1 MVNSFQTISTYVI
14 KFLIACMFLLPVHAE
29 EIPSP
34 TPSPTPET
42 QNNDDLIDYF
52 ERQKAE
58 QAEKEKQEQE
68 KKAQEEE
75 EKKVKEEEEKKEKEE
90 KEEKEKQ
97 EQLDRASFDSAS
109 DVIYGMANKYGY
121 YFIGYT
127 RSNNY
132 SNYIYYGYFF
142 TDLTQFERVGNTIK
156 FTNGKGKYVTC
167 SNGGGCSFS
176 NLDNQFTL
184 PNWQNMQSNIYEVD
198 LPSIT
203 SIDKGYL
210 HLIDFFTKIISAFFS
225 IVLLLS
231 LCNRLFINK
240 GKRY

>member
-1 MVNSFQTISTYVI
+1 MVNSFQAISTYVI
-14 KFLIACMFLLPVHAE
+14 KLLIACMFLIPVHAE
-29 EIPSP
+29 ETPSP
-34 TPSPTPET
+34 SPSPTPET
-42 QNNDDLIDYF
+42 QNNDDLIDYL

-68 KKAQEEE
+68 KKAQEEQ
-75 EKKVKEEEEKKEKEE
+75 EKKEKEEEEKKEKEE
-90 KEEKEKQ
+90 KEQKEKQ

-127 RSNNY
+127 RANNY

-156 FTNGKGKYVTC
+156 FTNGKGKYVNCT
-167 SNGGGCSFS
+167 NGGGCSFS
-176 NLDNQFTL
+176 NLDNQFTI

-210 HLIDFFTKIISAFFS
+210 HLIDFFTKIITALVSIAF
-225 IVLLLS
+225 LLS

-240 GKRY
+240 GKR

>member
-14 KFLIACMFLLPVHAE
+14 KLLIACMFLLPVYAE
-29 EIPSP
+29 ETPSPSPSP
-34 TPSPTPET
+34 TPVT
-42 QNNDDLIDYF
+42 QNNDDLIDYL

-156 FTNGKGKYVTC
+156 FTNGKGKYVNC

-210 HLIDFFTKIISAFFS
+210 HLIDFFTKIISALVS

-240 GKRY
+240 GKRI

>member
-14 KFLIACMFLLPVHAE
+14 KLLIACMFLLPVHAE
-29 EIPSP
+29 ETLSPSP
-34 TPSPTPET
+34 TPTPET
-42 QNNDDLIDYF
+42 QNNDDLINYF

-97 EQLDRASFDSAS
+97 EQLYRASFDSAS

-156 FTNGKGKYVTC
+156 FTNGKGKYVNC

-176 NLDNQFTL
+176 NLDDQFTL

-210 HLIDFFTKIISAFFS
+210 HLIDFFTKIISALVS
-225 IVLLLS
+225 IALLLS

-240 GKRY
+240 GKRI

>member
-1 MVNSFQTISTYVI
+1 MVNTFQTISTYVI
-14 KFLIACMFLLPVHAE
+14 KLLIACMFLFPVHAE
-29 EIPSP
+29 ETPSP
-34 TPSPTPET
+34 SPSPTPET
-42 QNNDDLIDYF
+42 QNNDNLIDYF

-68 KKAQEEE
+68 KKAQEEQ
-75 EKKVKEEEEKKEKEE
+75 EKKEKEEQEKKEKEE

-97 EQLDRASFDSAS
+97 EQLARASFDSAS

-156 FTNGKGKYVTC
+156 FTNGKGKYVNC
-167 SNGGGCSFS
+167 SSGGGCSFS
-176 NLDNQFTL
+176 NLDNQFTI

-203 SIDKGYL
+203 SIDKDYL
-210 HLIDFFTKIISAFFS
+210 HLIDFFTKTISALVS
-225 IVLLLS
+225 IALLYS

-240 GKRY
+240 GKRI

>member
-1 MVNSFQTISTYVI
+1 MVNFVQAISTYVI
-14 KFLIACMFLLPVHAE
+14 KLLIACMFLIPVHAE
-29 EIPSP
+29 ETSSPS
-34 TPSPTPET
+34 PSPTPET

-58 QAEKEKQEQE
+58 QAEKEKQELE

-75 EKKVKEEEEKKEKEE
+75 EKKAKEEEEKKEKEE

-121 YFIGYT
+121 YFVGYT
-127 RSNNY
+127 RATNY
-132 SNYIYYGYFF
+132 ANYVYYGYFF
-142 TDLTQFERVGNTIK
+142 TDLTQFERVGNSVK
-156 FTNGKGKYVTC
+156 FTNGKGKYVYCT
-167 SNGGGCSFS
+167 NGGGCSFS
-176 NLDNQFTL
+176 NLDNQFTI
-184 PNWQNMQSNIYEVD
+184 PNWQNIQSNIYELD
-198 LPSIT
+198 YPSIT

-210 HLIDFFTKIISAFFS
+210 HLIDFFTKIISALVS
-225 IVLLLS
+225 IALLLS

-240 GKRY
+240 GKCY

>member
-1 MVNSFQTISTYVI
+1 MVNTFQTISTYVI
-14 KFLIACMFLLPVHAE
+14 KLLIACMFLLPVHAE
-29 EIPSP
+29 ETPSP
-34 TPSPTPET
+34 SPSPTPET
-42 QNNDDLIDYF
+42 QNNDNLIDYL

-68 KKAQEEE
+68 KKAQEEQ
-75 EKKVKEEEEKKEKEE
+75 EKKEKEEEEKKEKQE

-97 EQLDRASFDSAS
+97 EQLARASFDSAS

-156 FTNGKGKYVTC
+156 FTNGKGKYVNC
-167 SNGGGCSFS
+167 SSGGGCSFS
-176 NLDNQFTL
+176 NLDNQFTI

-210 HLIDFFTKIISAFFS
+210 HLIDFFTKTISALVS
-225 IVLLLS
+225 IALLYS

-240 GKRY
+240 GKRI

>member
-1 MVNSFQTISTYVI
+1 MVNTFQTISTYVI
-14 KFLIACMFLLPVHAE
+14 KLLIACMFLLPVHAE
-29 EIPSP
+29 ETPSP
-34 TPSPTPET
+34 SPSPTPET
-42 QNNDDLIDYF
+42 QNNDNLIDYL

-68 KKAQEEE
+68 KKAQEEQ
-75 EKKVKEEEEKKEKEE
+75 EKKEKEEEEKKEKEE
-90 KEEKEKQ
+90 KEDKEKQ
-97 EQLDRASFDSAS
+97 EQRDRASFDSAS

-127 RSNNY
+127 RANNY

-156 FTNGKGKYVTC
+156 FTNGKGKYVNC
-167 SNGGGCSFS
+167 SSGGGCSFS
-176 NLDNQFTL
+176 NLDNQFTI
-184 PNWQNMQSNIYEVD
+184 PNWQNMLSNIYEVD

-210 HLIDFFTKIISAFFS
+210 HLIDFFTKTISALVS
-225 IVLLLS
+225 IALLYS

-240 GKRY
+240 GKRI

>member
-1 MVNSFQTISTYVI
+1 
-14 KFLIACMFLLPVHAE
+14 MFLLPVHAE
-29 EIPSP
+29 ETLSPSP
-34 TPSPTPET
+34 TPTPET
-42 QNNDDLIDYF
+42 QNNDDLINYF

-127 RSNNY
+127 RANNY

-156 FTNGKGKYVTC
+156 FTNGKGKYVNCT
-167 SNGGGCSFS
+167 NGGGCSFS

-210 HLIDFFTKIISAFFS
+210 HLIDFFTKIISAILS
-225 IVLLLS
+225 IIVLYS

-240 GKRY
+240 GKRF

>member
-1 MVNSFQTISTYVI
+1 MVNTFQTISTYVI
-14 KFLIACMFLLPVHAE
+14 KLLIACMFLLPVHAE
-29 EIPSP
+29 ETPSP
-34 TPSPTPET
+34 SPSPTPET
-42 QNNDDLIDYF
+42 QNNDNLIDYL

-58 QAEKEKQEQE
+58 QAEKEKQEQL
-68 KKAQEEE
+68 A
-75 EKKVKEEEEKKEKEE
+75 
-90 KEEKEKQ
+90 
-97 EQLDRASFDSAS
+97 RASFDSAS

-156 FTNGKGKYVTC
+156 FTNGKGKYVNC
-167 SNGGGCSFS
+167 SSGGGCSFS
-176 NLDNQFTL
+176 NLDNQFTI

-210 HLIDFFTKIISAFFS
+210 HLIDFFTKTISALVS
-225 IVLLLS
+225 IALLYS

-240 GKRY
+240 GKRI

>member
-1 MVNSFQTISTYVI
+1 M
-14 KFLIACMFLLPVHAE
+14 FLIPVHAE
-29 EIPSP
+29 ETSSPS
-34 TPSPTPET
+34 PSPTPET
-42 QNNDDLIDYF
+42 QNNDDLIDYL

-97 EQLDRASFDSAS
+97 EELDRASFDSAS

-121 YFIGYT
+121 YFVGYT
-127 RSNNY
+127 RATNY
-132 SNYIYYGYFF
+132 ANYVYYGYFF
-142 TDLTQFERVGNTIK
+142 TDLTQFERVGNSVK
-156 FTNGKGKYVTC
+156 FTNGKGKYVYCT
-167 SNGGGCSFS
+167 NGGGCSFS
-176 NLDNQFTL
+176 NLDNQFTI
-184 PNWQNMQSNIYEVD
+184 PNWQNIQSNIYELD
-198 LPSIT
+198 YPSIT

-210 HLIDFFTKIISAFFS
+210 HLIDFFTKIISALVS
-225 IVLLLS
+225 IALLLS

-240 GKRY
+240 GKRN

>member
-1 MVNSFQTISTYVI
+1 MVNTFQTISTYVI
-14 KFLIACMFLLPVHAE
+14 KLLIACMFLIPVHAE
-29 EIPSP
+29 ETSSPSP
-34 TPSPTPET
+34 SPSPET

-75 EKKVKEEEEKKEKEE
+75 EKKAKEEEEKKEKEE
-90 KEEKEKQ
+90 KEEREKQ

-203 SIDKGYL
+203 SIDKGFL
-210 HLIDFFTKIISAFFS
+210 HLIDFFTKIISAFVS
-225 IVLLLS
+225 IFLLLS

-240 GKRY
+240 GKRF

>member
-1 MVNSFQTISTYVI
+1 MVNTFQTISTYVI
-14 KFLIACMFLLPVHAE
+14 KLLIACMFLLPVHAE
-29 EIPSP
+29 ETPSP
-34 TPSPTPET
+34 SPSPTPET
-42 QNNDDLIDYF
+42 QNNDNLIDYL

-58 QAEKEKQEQE
+58 QAEKEMQEQE
-68 KKAQEEE
+68 KKAQEEQ
-75 EKKVKEEEEKKEKEE
+75 EKKEKEEEEKKEKEE

-97 EQLDRASFDSAS
+97 EQLARASFDSAS

-127 RSNNY
+127 RANNY

-156 FTNGKGKYVTC
+156 FTNGKGKYVNC
-167 SNGGGCSFS
+167 SSGGGCSFS
-176 NLDNQFTL
+176 NLDNQFTI

-210 HLIDFFTKIISAFFS
+210 HLIDFFTKTISAFVS
-225 IVLLLS
+225 IALLYS

-240 GKRY
+240 GKRI